1 MQELSIIGF
10 GELGQQF
17 YSFLNK
23 KDIFFNIFDD
33 QHQLEDINLKVNL
46 FNEYLITKSDNF
58 YVALG
63 YKHLK
68 TKDNI
73 LNNLE
78 NQNKTIP
85 SFIHESCFI
94 NKSSDIQ
101 PATFIYPMCNID
113 KNVFID
119 KGSLINNSVTIS
131 HDTKIGRCCYISPGV
146 IISGQVEIGD
156 YTFIGSGS
164 IISNGIKI
172 GKNVVIGIGTVVTKN
187 IPDNSNVIGNPMK
200 FLDNPIILL

>member
-23 KDIFFNIFDD
+23 KDLFFNVFDD
-33 QHQLEDINLKVNL
+33 EFYSEDIYLKVNL
-46 FNEYLITKSDNF
+46 FNEYLVSKSDNF

-68 TKDNI
+68 IKDKI

-78 NQNKTIP
+78 NQNKITP
-85 SFIHESCFI
+85 LFIHKSCFI
-94 NKSSDIQ
+94 NKNANIQ
-101 PATFIYPMCNID
+101 EATFIYPMCNID

-119 KGSLINNSVTIS
+119 KGTLINNSVTVS

-164 IISNGIKI
+164 IISNG
-172 GKNVVIGIGTVVTKN
+172 V
-187 IPDNSNVIGNPMK
+187 
-200 FLDNPIILL
+200 